1 MQLSHDQ
8 IQSMS
13 LQEKILAM
21 ESLWQDLRQAPENLV
36 LPDWHEAELRETEAR
51 LARGEEEFLDWDQV
65 EAELRLKWSDS
76 LT

>member
-1 MQLSHDQ
+1 MQLTHDQ

-21 ESLWQDLRQAPENLV
+21 EALWQDLRQVPENLNV
-36 LPDWHEAELRETEAR
+36 PNWHGIELRETDER

-65 EAELRLKWSDS
+65 QSEMRRKWSDK
-76 LT
+76 